1 MRNTL
6 SVFDWRLVLKMKS
19 TKASGAEAQSTN
31 SIYYVSN
38 VDDVQFKKLTFTY
51 HASFKFE
58 RSDLIL

>member
-1 MRNTL
+1 
-6 SVFDWRLVLKMKS
+6 MKS
-19 TKASGAEAQSTN
+19 TKASGTEAQSTN

-51 HASFKFE
+51 RASFKFE